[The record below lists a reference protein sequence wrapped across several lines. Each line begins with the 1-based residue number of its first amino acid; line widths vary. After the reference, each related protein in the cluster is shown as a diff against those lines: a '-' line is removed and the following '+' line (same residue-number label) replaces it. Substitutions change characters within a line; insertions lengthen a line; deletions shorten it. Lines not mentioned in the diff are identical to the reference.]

1 MVSGKPRRVLTMRCA
16 VIGHPVGHSLSPA
29 LHLAAYRE
37 LGLDWSY
44 DAVDVTHPGLP
55 AFISGLD
62 AGWRGL
68 SVTMPHKQAIRAF
81 GRTDPLVD
89 LVGAG
94 NTLVLEPGG
103 NRVYNTDVSGLVAAL
118 TDAGVHRVR
127 EVAIIGNGATARSA
141 LVSCA
146 RLGATRVQLLVRDTS
161 RAAGLLELGERLGV
175 EVIATPL
182 TAGVRAD
189 LLVSTIPAE
198 PVQDQADR
206 LAHAAPVLFDVRYDP
221 WPTRLAAAAA
231 QAGAVV
237 LNGLDLL
244 VWQAVD
250 QVELMTGQRVAASTL
265 MSAGLAELGR
275 RADQVT
281 D

>member
-1 MVSGKPRRVLTMRCA
+1 MRCA

-29 LHLAAYRE
+29 LHRAAYRE
-37 LGLDWSY
+37 LGLDWRY
-44 DAVDVTHPGLP
+44 DALDVAPDRLP
-55 AFISGLD
+55 DFMAGLD

-68 SVTMPHKQAIRAF
+68 SVTMPHKEAIRAF
-81 GRTDPLVD
+81 GLTDALVD

-94 NTLVLEPGG
+94 NTLVLEPHG
-103 NRVYNTDVSGLVAAL
+103 NRVYNTDVPGMVAAL
-118 TDAGVHRVR
+118 AEAGLDRVR

-146 RLGATRVQLLVRDTS
+146 RLGAARVHLLVRDPA
-161 RAAGLLELGERLGV
+161 RAAGLLELGVRLGV
-175 EVIATPL
+175 DVVAADL
-182 TAGVRAD
+182 DAAVRAD

-198 PVQDQADR
+198 GIGDGAGR
-206 LAHAAPVLFDVRYDP
+206 LAHAAPVLLDVIYDP

-231 QAGAVV
+231 DAGATVV
-237 LNGLDLL
+237 SGLDLL
-244 VWQAVD
+244 VWQGVD
-250 QVELMTGQRVAASTL
+250 QIELLTGQRVAASTL
-265 MSAGLAELGR
+265 RSAGLAELGR